1 MVDATLFGFSAIL
14 MAFTNTVA
22 AAVASMFMAVPTR
35 VWSALKLMAATARR
49 SENTIPNT
57 TLPITTPITMAAGE
71 RFGMYFMTSAPPRA
85 PATMIPSSPRLMIPL
100 RSEKQPP
107 SATSSNTDA

>member
-1 MVDATLFGFSAIL
+1 MFGFSAML

-22 AAVASMFMAVPTR
+22 AAVASMFIAVPTS

-57 TLPITTPITMAAGE
+57 TLPMTTPITIAAGE
-71 RFGMYFMTSAPPRA
+71 RFGMYFITSAPPSA
-85 PATMIPSSPRLMIPL
+85 PATMIPSRPRLMIPL
-100 RSEKQPP
+100 RSEKHPP
-107 SATSSNTDA
+107 SATSNKTDA